1 MLQKIYILNARTWLR
16 NILYSMIVLNHK
28 IFLSKLS
35 SAVIVSMTHKFEK
48 NELGGLSTGIIFSIG
63 I

>member
-1 MLQKIYILNARTWLR
+1 MLQKVRILNAKTWLR

-28 IFLSKLS
+28 AFYQNRV
-35 SAVIVSMTHKFEK
+35 VIVSITHKFEK
-48 NELGGLSTGIIFSIG
+48 NELGGLWTGIIFSIG